1 MRNEDFIQAKCA
13 TISQNNFSQGRQKM
27 RLTWNSNLE
36 TGVRQIDLQHQ
47 ELIEMI
53 NELEV
58 AYLNGQDDNALVRL
72 LPRLTSYVVFH
83 FGTEEG
89 MVHKF
94 AAGTLHT
101 EHHLN
106 EHRKF
111 TRKITDMKEI
121 PGMDKHQ
128 ALADLVDYLK
138 TWLLEHIMKTD
149 KELGKLIQAR
159 RNP

>member
-1 MRNEDFIQAKCA
+1 ML
-13 TISQNNFSQGRQKM
+13 
-27 RLTWNSNLE
+27 LTWNSNLG
-36 TGVRQIDLQHQ
+36 TGIRQIDLQHQ

-58 AYLNGQDDNALVRL
+58 AYLDGHDDNALNRL

-89 MVHKF
+89 MVRKF
-94 AAGTLHT
+94 AAGTLHA
-101 EHHLN
+101 EHHLG

-111 TRKITDMKEI
+111 TQKIAEMKEM
-121 PGMDKHQ
+121 PGTDKHL
-128 ALADLVDYLK
+128 ALGGLVDYLK
-138 TWLLEHIMKTD
+138 SWLLEHIMKTD

-159 RNP
+159 RVL

>member
-1 MRNEDFIQAKCA
+1 M
-13 TISQNNFSQGRQKM
+13 
-27 RLTWNSNLE
+27 NSNSRLIWSPALE

-58 AYLNGQDDNALVRL
+58 AYLDGHDDNALTRL

-89 MVHKF
+89 MIRKF
-94 AAGTLHT
+94 AAGSVHAD
-101 EHHLN
+101 HHLG
-106 EHRKF
+106 EHSKF
-111 TRKITDMKEI
+111 TQKISAMKEAS
-121 PGMDKHQ
+121 GLDKRQ

-138 TWLLEHIMKTD
+138 SWLLEHIMKTD

-159 RNP
+159 RAT

>member
-1 MRNEDFIQAKCA
+1 ML
-13 TISQNNFSQGRQKM
+13 
-27 RLTWNSNLE
+27 LTWNSNLG
-36 TGVRQIDLQHQ
+36 TGIRQIDLQHQ

-58 AYLNGQDDNALVRL
+58 AYLDGHDDNALNRL

-89 MVHKF
+89 MVRKF
-94 AAGTLHT
+94 AAGTLHA

-111 TRKITDMKEI
+111 TQKIAEMKEM
-121 PGMDKHQ
+121 PGTDQHL
-128 ALADLVDYLK
+128 ALGGLVDYLK
-138 TWLLEHIMKTD
+138 SWLLEHIMKTD

-159 RNP
+159 RVL